1 MKTEIVNRKG
11 RCCVWIIETLR
22 RHKEGLT
29 LEEINTRFR
38 ANTDLS
44 QGQPLTRA
52 TFRNYVYAISDMFK
66 VVITCNRSTYRYFIE
81 CECDGEQTDW
91 LMRSMA
97 VGQLIR
103 EQSHISDRVMLESEP
118 AGMKFY
124 PTVSEALLTQTAL
137 QLTYQKFCDTEPY
150 QCRIEPYGLKVSGG
164 RWYVV
169 ARKDGRA
176 HLQVFAFDRIQ
187 HLELLH
193 GQRYTLDL
201 PFDPRTYF
209 AHSFGVINTPEPERV
224 VVSVSEKLYNYLRTK
239 PLHPSQTEIE
249 TTPSGASSA
258 SQNPSVASPQRVHRL
273 AYYIRPSVDFENE
286 LMRWMPGLIVEQPL
300 SLRQRI
306 QERVKQIQQEYG
318 A

>member
-22 RHKEGLT
+22 RHKDGLT
-29 LEEINTRFR
+29 LEEINSLFV
-38 ANTDLS
+38 AHTDLS
-44 QGQPLTRA
+44 LGQPLTRA
-52 TFRNYVYAISDMFK
+52 TFRNYLLAISDSFK
-66 VVITCNRSTYRYFIE
+66 MVISCNRSNYRYYIE
-81 CECDGEQTDW
+81 CECDEEKTNW
-91 LMRSMA
+91 LIRSMA

-103 EQSHISDRVMLESEP
+103 EQGQISDRVMLEREP

-150 QCRIEPYGLKVSGG
+150 QCCIEPYGLKLSGG
-164 RWYVV
+164 RWYMV
-169 ARKDGRA
+169 ARKDHRP

-193 GQRYTLDL
+193 GQRYDFEL
-201 PFDPRTYF
+201 PFDPRTF
-209 AHSFGVINTPEPERV
+209 FLHSFGVINAPEPERIV
-224 VVSVSEKLYNYLRTK
+224 IRVSEKLYNYLRTK
-239 PLHPSQTEIE
+239 PLHPSQRE
-249 TTPSGASSA
+249 
-258 SQNPSVASPQRVHRL
+258 VATSEDVHHL
-273 AYYIRPSVDFENE
+273 EYYIRPSVDFENE
-286 LMRWMPGLIVEQPL
+286 LMRWMPGLVVIEPQ

-306 QERVKQIQQEYG
+306 QERVQKMAEEYG